1 MVLGNF
7 NFGFSIPKLFKQ
19 CTFEVVFQIEKS
31 LAGFFLI
38 YLFISG
44 IYLPLF
50 AGAGVDAVEFIL
62 PILLDMTPIFGVI
75 TLAVPLLLQTRVHIL
90 GSLSS

>member
-1 MVLGNF
+1 MNLLQAWKAKLEGPLFLGIHNCH
-7 NFGFSIPKLFKQ
+7 LFH
-19 CTFEVVFQIEKS
+19 F
-31 LAGFFLI
+31 
-38 YLFISG
+38 G

-50 AGAGVDAVEFIL
+50 AGAGVDAVEFIF

-75 TLAVPLLLQTRVHIL
+75 TLAVPLLFQTRVYTL